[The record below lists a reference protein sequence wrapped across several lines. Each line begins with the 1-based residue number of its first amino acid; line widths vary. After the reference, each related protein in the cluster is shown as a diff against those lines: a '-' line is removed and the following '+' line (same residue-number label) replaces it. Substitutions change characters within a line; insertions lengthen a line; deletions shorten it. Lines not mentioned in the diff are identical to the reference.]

1 MTGYLKPEFKNNS
14 KKYKN
19 EYKTFYCGLC
29 KALKKQY
36 NYVGILSLNYETTAF
51 LILLSGLKKEKSKTF
66 GGSCSISPFVPVKYV
81 DYFQDDFICA
91 AHLSLLIAYYEV
103 KDNLNDIGGL
113 KWNVISK
120 LISKKG
126 SKAIHALSNDSSRIE
141 NAIRTYYEAETN
153 ESITFEEIL
162 KCDGDLIKCIFS
174 VLIKKYDK
182 ETTDRLLKISYLFGQ
197 WIFLIDA
204 CDDWKNDVNNN
215 NFNPLLLVDNL
226 DKIKTTIKSIEK
238 SIEETINELPI
249 KCYKDLI
256 DFVFIETIEK
266 VSKRILST
274 LNNNYSIRN
283 E

>member
-1 MTGYLKPEFKNNS
+1 M
-14 KKYKN
+14 
-19 EYKTFYCGLC
+19 
-29 KALKKQY
+29 
-36 NYVGILSLNYETTAF
+36 NYETTAF

-120 LISKKG
+120 MISRKG
-126 SKAIHALSNDSSRIE
+126 SKAIYALSNDSSRIE